1 MEPAELLTKRRI
13 EKLASEY
20 EHHVDLE
27 SVAHGEGQEYDVFVS
42 HSSHDA

>member
-20 EHHVDLE
+20 EGLSSVDNTVWKKE
-27 SVAHGEGQEYDVFVS
+27 D
-42 HSSHDA
+42 